1 MEVLQDKYRLTY
13 LDAYFLSRFLL
24 KMLKWNPKERPSA
37 QEMLEDPWLKMQPE
51 YETYVGKTFYKE
63 WKHATNPEYQ
73 SSSSSDDSAAQ
84 SGEDRESE
92 QTGSEEGSEE
102 EDYLDEEG
110 QQEPKNRSV

>member
-37 QEMLEDPWLKMQPE
+37 QEMLEEPWLKMQPE

-92 QTGSEEGSEE
+92 QTGSEEDSEE